1 MEMDLAFDIELRKHA
16 RDDEEGGGG
25 A

>member
-16 RDDEEGGGG
+16 RDDEEGGSG